1 MKLISFAV
9 VSFLAATVSAGFSE
23 TLGNV
28 DYSVHRLEK
37 RDPGEDR
44 QRQLKEEIKHDRKHY
59 EDALKIYKSMKHF
72 EEQLE
77 TGVFEANLVLRNLR
91 DESQK
96 DDLMANRDMAQAMYE
111 TQQET
116 CYLQYKTMMDLK
128 AALYKKVG
136 EVVTQEKN
144 QKQLTEHNEQY
155 PNDPW
160 TVTPPTSYN
169 EPILFEQVSAICG
182 SIDELKTTR
191 DELKATSDSFYYDL
205 VEPGPDKE
213 TLREQ
218 STQINKDLDKT
229 NDEVWVNDVTCAHMT
244 GVYTRLF
251 AS

>member
-136 EVVTQEKN
+136 EVVTQER
-144 QKQLTEHNEQY
+144 
-155 PNDPW
+155 
-160 TVTPPTSYN
+160 
-169 EPILFEQVSAICG
+169 
-182 SIDELKTTR
+182 TR
-191 DELKATSDSFYYDL
+191 S
-205 VEPGPDKE
+205 
-213 TLREQ
+213 
-218 STQINKDLDKT
+218 N
-229 NDEVWVNDVTCAHMT
+229 
-244 GVYTRLF
+244 
-251 AS
+251 